1 MAQLIGKNEG
11 VDYVRGMVHQRP
23 SHTMEYPSETNIRGN
38 AKAAGRRSEG
48 ERHHHATG
56 GAVEAEIEKKRHG
69 GMMHHERHERHAD
82 GASVGEESAM
92 KRGGMR
98 RCHKAMGGMMPGGV
112 HDDVMLSQRQPM
124 ASAVSPMKR
133 GGATHKRER

>member
-11 VDYVRGMVHQRP
+11 VDYVRGMVHQRA
-23 SHTMEYPSETNIRGN
+23 SHTMEYPSDTNMRGG

-69 GMMHHERHERHAD
+69 GMMHEKHAA
-82 GASVGEESAM
+82 GESVGEEPTGAAM

-112 HDDVMLSQRQPM
+112 HDDVMLSQRQPL
-124 ASAVSPMKR
+124 AGATNPMKR
-133 GGATHKRER
+133 GGVAHKRER